1 MKSSHRYVTLQ
12 NIKVVIIIYCHYYYY
27 YYYYYYHNYH
37 YYFHLLK
44 PTPEMTAFV
53 METPSRL
60 KRT

>member
-1 MKSSHRYVTLQ
+1 MKSSHWYVILQ
-12 NIKVVIIIYCHYYYY
+12 DIKLVIIIYCHYYYY
-27 YYYYYYHNYH
+27 YYYY

-53 METPSRL
+53 METPSQL